1 MSEPIKRN
9 ASMDEAT
16 EKMKDEP
23 GESFTKDLILLAREL
38 MELVDRVGEVA
49 EGERSEQVSVI
60 GGDLM
65 GLIDKHT
72 GCFAEDVLAE

>member
-1 MSEPIKRN
+1 
-9 ASMDEAT
+9 
-16 EKMKDEP
+16 
-23 GESFTKDLILLAREL
+23 